1 MAPGNLNARV
11 SLRER
16 TRDAVRSAIAGQA
29 LLLFDEQGFDAT
41 TVDEIADV
49 AGISVRS
56 FFRYFP
62 SKEDTVLYEVEPLG
76 ADVRDA
82 LALRPAT
89 ESCWAALLNSL
100 EPVVQMV
107 EGDPIGQL
115 RLTRVAISTPALRA
129 RSTEKHIAWAA
140 LLTPLMAGRDGA
152 TGDTLKS
159 RSVIHAGLACM
170 DLALQ
175 VWAEEENARPFST
188 YLQTAF
194 ATIAEI
200 DAG

>member
-1 MAPGNLNARV
+1 MARSNPTPGI

-16 TRDAVRSAIAGQA
+16 TRDVVRSDIARQA

-41 TVDEIADV
+41 TVEEIAGV

-56 FFRYFP
+56 FFRYFS
-62 SKEDTVLYEVEPLG
+62 SKEDAVLYEVEPLG

-82 LALRPAT
+82 LALRPST
-89 ESCWAALLNSL
+89 ESPWIALLNAL
-100 EPVVQMV
+100 EPIVQMV
-107 EGDPIGQL
+107 DGDPTGQL

-140 LLTPLMAGRDGA
+140 LLTPLMADREGT
-152 TGDTLKS
+152 TGDTLRS

-175 VWAEEENARPFST
+175 AWAEEGNIHPFST
-188 YLQTAF
+188 YLHKAF
-194 ATIAEI
+194 ASIAQI
-200 DAG
+200 DVS

>member
-1 MAPGNLNARV
+1 MAHSNAGARV

-41 TVDEIADV
+41 TVDEIAEV

-82 LALRPAT
+82 LALRPLA
-89 ESCWAALLNSL
+89 ESPWVALLNSL
-100 EPVVQMV
+100 EPVVRV
-107 EGDPIGQL
+107 VDGDPIGQL

-140 LLTPLMAGRDGA
+140 MLTPLMADREGT

-175 VWAEEENARPFST
+175 AWAEEENTHPLST

-194 ATIAEI
+194 ASIAEI
-200 DAG
+200 DAS